1 MAVKLPTDFSRNG
14 GTHRALQH
22 VKCQGDRSHQS
33 VSSIIPPTLAPGAK
47 TRRKVKGRPFHKRGQ
62 GIILGGLFAVSRPW
76 RELSHGGRPQGSPLR
91 EMLPRRITHEGIVLD
106 QHIREGRFQ
115 RSLALITAF
124 SALLAG
130 LEVTYEHY
138 RGSYSQRIMYSPVLL
153 TPVMCIAAL
162 WAVFSRRAAR
172 TLLPI
177 ASIITMAD
185 GITGFFFHIRGIHR
199 KPGGWRIPVFNVIM
213 GPPLF
218 APLLYGLS
226 GFLGLIT
233 AFLRREDAPE
243 YPTFGGLLKPRPT
256 WMRLLPGK
264 ISREGLVF
272 EQDIREGRFQRMLG
286 VATAVSAFFSGVE
299 SLYSHYKNNF
309 TYRVQWTPIL
319 LTPVLMI
326 AGFGTVWS
334 RSIARTLLP
343 ISSLLALLNGGIG
356 FFYHA
361 RGVLRRPGSTKKLLY
376 NIIYGPPI
384 FAPLLFAAS
393 GFLGL
398 LASLLRRETQ

>member
-1 MAVKLPTDFSRNG
+1 MAVKIPIDLAQNG
-14 GTHRALQH
+14 STRKALQQAINS
-22 VKCQGDRSHQS
+22 VTPARKPTRNRLPLGTILSGAVAVARLWRSLNRKGQPRQS
-33 VSSIIPPTLAPGAK
+33 TL
-47 TRRKVKGRPFHKRGQ
+47 
-62 GIILGGLFAVSRPW
+62 LD
-76 RELSHGGRPQGSPLR
+76 
-91 EMLPRRITHEGIVLD
+91 MLPRKITREGVVLD

-124 SALLAG
+124 SGLLGG

-153 TPVMCIAAL
+153 TPALCIAAI
-162 WAVFSRRAAR
+162 WAVFSRFAAR
-172 TLLPI
+172 VVLPI
-177 ASIITMAD
+177 VSLILMAD
-185 GITGFFFHIRGIHR
+185 GLLGFFFHIRGIQR
-199 KPGGWRIPVFNVIM
+199 KPGGWRIPVFNLIM

-218 APLLYGLS
+218 APLLFGLS

-243 YPTFGGLLKPRPT
+243 SPSFGGLLKTRPA
-256 WMRLLPGK
+256 WMHLLPNK
-264 ISREGLVF
+264 ITREGLVF
-272 EQDIREGRFQRMLG
+272 EQDVREGRFQRMLG
-286 VATAVSAFFSGVE
+286 VATAISAFFSGFE

-326 AGFGTVWS
+326 AGFGTIWS
-334 RSIARTLLP
+334 RAIARTLLP
-343 ISSLLALLNGGIG
+343 IASILALLNGGIG
-356 FFYHA
+356 FFYHL
-361 RGVLRRPGSTKKLLY
+361 RGILRRPASTTKFLY

-393 GFLGL
+393 GFLGV
-398 LASLLRRETQ
+398 LASLLRRES